1 VFVTLGRIHDG
12 TGQHNL
18 ALQEFERAL
27 ELDHRD
33 ADALLGLGDAYSSTG
48 RIQEAENTF
57 KRAAAMRPEYWEGYH
72 RLGVFYYQ
80 QRRYAEAAS
89 QFRRVVELLPDH
101 ASAHASLGTA
111 LMSLGQEPEAEVEF
125 KKSLALAPDYAALAN
140 LGVMYY
146 RQKRFAESATMTEQA
161 LQLNDKDYRL
171 WNNLAIAY
179 EWLGQPEKAK
189 NAFSRELARLEQIV
203 VLKSQDAVVRANL
216 GVMYAQQGQRKRA
229 LPHLEAALALSPD
242 NPEILNKVGE
252 AYEKLGERSKGLKY
266 FEEALRK
273 GFRLEDM
280 ELNPDLHSLLS
291 DASAHRMLEAA
302 LAPTTKPQPSANR

>member
-1 VFVTLGRIHDG
+1 
-12 TGQHNL
+12 
-18 ALQEFERAL
+18 
-27 ELDHRD
+27 
-33 ADALLGLGDAYSSTG
+33 
-48 RIQEAENTF
+48 
-57 KRAAAMRPEYWEGYH
+57 
-72 RLGVFYYQ
+72 
-80 QRRYAEAAS
+80 
-89 QFRRVVELLPDH
+89 
-101 ASAHASLGTA
+101 
-111 LMSLGQEPEAEVEF
+111 
-125 KKSLALAPDYAALAN
+125 
-140 LGVMYY
+140 MYY
-146 RQKRFAESATMTEQA
+146 RQKRFAESAPMTEQA

-203 VLKSQDAVVRANL
+203 VLKSQDAKVRADL

-252 AYEKLGERSKGLKY
+252 AYEKLGERSKALEY

-280 ELNPDLHSLLS
+280 KLNPDLHSLLS
-291 DASAHRMLEAA
+291 DPSAHRMLEAA
-302 LAPTTKPQPSANR
+302 LAPTAKPQPSANR